1 MEKEYYTIT
10 IPKGTLLFRSTNSV
24 SDLTKD
30 FAGLPQSGNSYCL
43 FPNFNV
49 FFYPYP
55 FVSESV
61 KKYDY
66 TCIFVLKKDVKLIN
80 LIQPSP
86 YTRKDRLEGKG
97 GVVSCDKVDFKG
109 CTTYGKDYDPCINF
123 EKVNDK
129 NIVGILAIAHE
140 DAKTLKKLLSDIS
153 NNNNNNNNNNNKTR
167 KQLHRD
173 VYYNTYYKLYKDAR
187 QIIGVPEIIL
197 YPRKEIIQDNHTET
211 IEEFSEW
218 VIDNEDNF
226 KYSVFHMVKGSDELQ
241 IVIESLMS
249 EEGFDIFDKNY
260 KVAINKETG
269 FFQVLNFTD
278 KSLAL
283 DYDNNLSEKHN
294 EFKFVSANLE
304 ELDAVNGIQLIK
316 TIQEWVSKN
325 NDAAPLILDDL
336 ELTKV
341 PDLPPNVLSLSLAGN
356 KLKSLEN
363 LPKSLKVLD
372 LESNNIGNKTV
383 LKLDHLPDTLES
395 LKISNNNIQNLTHL
409 PKSLTH
415 LEAENCNISHIK
427 SFPKNMKHILL
438 AQNDLEEIPE
448 LPNGLQVLDV
458 ESNPIQKLGHIPKSV
473 TVFKYDEPEEM
484 NVNNI

>member
-1 MEKEYYTIT
+1 MYETVV

-24 SDLTKD
+24 ADLTKD
-30 FAGLPQSGNSYCL
+30 FAGLPKENNEYCL

-66 TCIFVLKKDVKLIN
+66 TCLFILNNDVKLIN

-86 YTRKDRLEGKG
+86 FTRKDRLDSKG
-97 GVVSCDKVDFKG
+97 GIISCDKVDFKG
-109 CTTYGKDYDPCINF
+109 CTTYGKVYDPCIDF
-123 EKVNDK
+123 EKIKDNK
-129 NIVGILAIAHE
+129 IVGMIAIAQE
-140 DAKTLKKLLSDIS
+140 DAKTLKKLLSDID
-153 NNNNNNNNNNNKTR
+153 NNNDNNSKRT
-167 KQLHRD
+167 HRD
-173 VYYNTYYKLYKDAR
+173 IYYNSYYKLYKDAR
-187 QIIGVPEIIL
+187 HLIGVPEIIL
-197 YPRKEIIQDNHTET
+197 YPRKEIIQDNYSET
-211 IEEFSEW
+211 IKEFSEW
-218 VIDNEDNF
+218 ISNNENAF
-226 KYSVFHMVKGSDELQ
+226 NYSLFHMVDGSSELK
-241 IVIESLMS
+241 ILIDSLMTK
-249 EEGFDIFDKNY
+249 EGYDLFGVNY
-260 KVAINKETG
+260 KIAINKETG
-269 FFQVLNFTD
+269 FFQVINFTD
-278 KSLAL
+278 KTIPLDHNNDLA
-283 DYDNNLSEKHN
+283 EKHK
-294 EFKFVSANLE
+294 ELQFVSANLE

-325 NDAAPLILDDL
+325 NDLAPLILDDL

-341 PDLPPNVLSLSLAGN
+341 PELPANVLSLSLAGN

-372 LESNNIGNKTV
+372 VESNNIGNKTV

-415 LEAENCNISHIK
+415 LEAENCDISYIR
-427 SFPKNMKHILL
+427 SFPKNMKQILL
-438 AQNDLEEIPE
+438 AQNYLEEIPE
-448 LPNGLQVLDV
+448 LPNGLQVLDI
-458 ESNPIQKLGHIPKSV
+458 ESNFIKSLVRIPKSV
-473 TVFKYDEPEEM
+473 TTFKYDEPEEV